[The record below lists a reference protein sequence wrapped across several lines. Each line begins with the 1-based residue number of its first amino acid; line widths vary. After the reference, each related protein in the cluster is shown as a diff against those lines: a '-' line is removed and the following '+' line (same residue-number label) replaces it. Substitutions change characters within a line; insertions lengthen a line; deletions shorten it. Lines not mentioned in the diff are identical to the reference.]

1 MLYDHDKHFICR
13 KCFQPE
19 VYDEDIVILP
29 VRQYTIAEGCCLC
42 GLPATTGAIIM
53 LDIEQGRCRG
63 NHLLRGPGLQ
73 MRHVESNLPY
83 FERMIAK
90 WATEREANSKGAG
103 L

>member
-1 MLYDHDKHFICR
+1 
-13 KCFQPE
+13 
-19 VYDEDIVILP
+19 
-29 VRQYTIAEGCCLC
+29 
-42 GLPATTGAIIM
+42 M